1 LDILVP
7 EGTVSLFF
15 LAKKKKEPLLAG
27 ANKHFLKQGLRI
39 IFSKQGLTSDLLFG
53 QKEESLLNLA
63 PALRM
68 CLLAPVLV
76 SPLRMCLLAP

>member
-15 LAKKKKEPLLAG
+15 LAKKKREPLIAG

-39 IFSKQGLTSDLLFG
+39 IFSKQGLTSDLLFWP
-53 QKEESLLNLA
+53 KRRELVKFSPCFEN
-63 PALRM
+63 
-68 CLLAPVLV
+68 VLV
-76 SPLRMCLLAP
+76 SPCAC